1 MKSIVILTLLSTVLV
16 TALAQNKDTRGG
28 TCEQTKMQY
37 DHYCSKKG
45 DPTKDEIFTT
55 ANIACNNAKRNM
67 AAACDGSSEKDMPYG
82 FDQNGTPVGDL
93 IQKKSNQS
101 LLGSSK
107 NFALKKS
114 CFYRLAALLQTTL

>member
-1 MKSIVILTLLSTVLV
+1 MKSIVILTLLSSVLV
-16 TALAQNKDTRGG
+16 TAQAQTKDIRGG

-67 AAACDGSSEKDMPYG
+67 AAACDGQSEKDQTYV
-82 FDQNGTPVGDL
+82 FDKEGKPL
-93 IQKKSNQS
+93 
-101 LLGSSK
+101 SK
-107 NFALKKS
+107 
-114 CFYRLAALLQTTL
+114 

>member
-1 MKSIVILTLLSTVLV
+1 MKKIFIISLAITSQFLLFSH
-16 TALAQNKDTRGG
+16 AEEKDTRGG

-93 IQKKSNQS
+93 IQKKSN
-101 LLGSSK
+101 
-107 NFALKKS
+107 
-114 CFYRLAALLQTTL
+114 

>member
-1 MKSIVILTLLSTVLV
+1 MTLPSLLFILNFKLQSCLVLLLYSDSCFLRKKMRSIVILTLFSSVLV
-16 TALAQNKDTRGG
+16 TAQAQDKDVRGG

-45 DPTKDEIFTT
+45 DPTKDDIYST

-82 FDQNGTPVGDL
+82 FDQNGTPVTDP
-93 IQKKSNQS
+93 I
-101 LLGSSK
+101 
-107 NFALKKS
+107 
-114 CFYRLAALLQTTL
+114 

>member
-1 MKSIVILTLLSTVLV
+1 MKSIVILTLLSSVLV
-16 TALAQNKDTRGG
+16 TAQAQNKDTRGG

-93 IQKKSNQS
+93 VQKKSNQS
-101 LLGSSK
+101 LLGSNK
-107 NFALKKS
+107 NFALKS
-114 CFYRLAALLQTTL
+114 GFYRLAMLLQTIL

>member
-1 MKSIVILTLLSTVLV
+1 MRSIVILTLFISVLV
-16 TALAQNKDTRGG
+16 TAQAQDKDIRGG

-45 DPTKDEIFTT
+45 DPTKDDIYST

-82 FDQNGTPVGDL
+82 FDQNGTPVADS
-93 IQKKSNQS
+93 I
-101 LLGSSK
+101 
-107 NFALKKS
+107 
-114 CFYRLAALLQTTL
+114 

>member
-1 MKSIVILTLLSTVLV
+1 MKSIVILTLLSSVLV
-16 TALAQNKDTRGG
+16 TAQAQTKDIRGG

-93 IQKKSNQS
+93 IQKKSN
-101 LLGSSK
+101 
-107 NFALKKS
+107 
-114 CFYRLAALLQTTL
+114 